1 MCRFG
6 RYSIG
11 RNSPSKRLLYCF
23 VFFLCSSVQAETTI
37 IVRGVEGDLKTN
49 VELIAGVA
57 PDASDS
63 RKYKRYVA
71 TLPELALDALSALG
85 YYGAKVDV
93 TESMI
98 EEGTSIT
105 IAITPNDPVLV
116 DTLEVSVT
124 GDGLEDLA
132 YKSVL
137 SELPIITGAIFVSAD
152 YEAVKAALQ
161 DKAQDL
167 GYFDFT
173 FSQSEVRVSRKQL
186 SAKIKIVADTG
197 ERYTY
202 GPILF
207 AQKAFKKSFLDRWLP
222 FNEGDLYESGLIG
235 ELTQNLQNSGYF
247 KSVRVQPQQD
257 RRYGKTI
264 PVKVDLTPKDSNQ
277 VAVGLGF
284 QTDTGVRT
292 KLTWGKPLFNRLG
305 HSAEAEMGLSKIEQ
319 QVSFSYRIPRRKEPL
334 YNYWGVEFGLRNVD
348 VDDTESLLS
357 TLNFQRVSR
366 TPSLWTESFF
376 IRWERERFAAG
387 SDEETTD
394 LLLPGFSYS
403 RTRSKGSPF
412 PVWGQAASIQVLG
425 GSSRALSTIDF
436 FKTLG
441 TFRYL
446 RALSDRNTIIGAIQ
460 YGAIQSND
468 YDRVPISQRF
478 FAGGD
483 RSVRGF
489 QYRDLSPRNSEDEA
503 VGGRYLEVLS
513 LEYNYRFLDRWSG
526 ALFADAGRAF
536 NSFREPYSV
545 GAGFGIRW
553 QSPVGPFRIDIATP
567 ISDNDEGGVRVHL
580 SLGPDL

>member
-1 MCRFG
+1 MVF
-6 RYSIG
+6 
-11 RNSPSKRLLYCF
+11 LLCT
-23 VFFLCSSVQAETTI
+23 SVQAETTV
-37 IVRGVEGDLKTN
+37 IVSGVEGNLKTN

-85 YYGAKVDV
+85 YYGAKVQV
-93 TESMI
+93 TESVI

-105 IAITPNDPVLV
+105 ISITPNDPVLV
-116 DTLEVSVT
+116 DTLEVTVT
-124 GDGLEDLA
+124 GDGLDDLA
-132 YKSVL
+132 YQSVL
-137 SELPIITGAIFVSAD
+137 SELPIIKGAIFVSAD
-152 YEAVKAALQ
+152 YEAVKAVLQ

-186 SAKIKIVADTG
+186 SAKIKVVADTG

-207 AQKAFKKSFLDRWLP
+207 QQKAFKKSFLDRWLP
-222 FNEGDLYESGLIG
+222 FNEGDPYESGLIG

-264 PVKVDLTPKDSNQ
+264 PVKVDLTPKDNNQ

-376 IRWERERFAAG
+376 IRWERERFSAG

-489 QYRDLSPRNSEDEA
+489 QYRDLSPRNSDDEA

-553 QSPVGPFRIDIATP
+553 QSPVGPFRVDIATP
-567 ISDNDEGGVRVHL
+567 ISDNDGGGVRVHL

>member
-1 MCRFG
+1 MASWYR
-6 RYSIG
+6 
-11 RNSPSKRLLYCF
+11 RLRELSSAILLCCMTF
-23 VFFLCSSVQAETTI
+23 LLCSSVQAETKVVVT
-37 IVRGVEGDLKTN
+37 GVEGDLKAN
-49 VELIAGVA
+49 VELIAGEA
-57 PDASDS
+57 PDAVDA
-63 RKYKRYVA
+63 RKYKRYVSA
-71 TLPELALDALSALG
+71 LPDLALDALSALG
-85 YYGAKVDV
+85 YYSATVRIDESV
-93 TESMI
+93 TDEN
-98 EEGTSIT
+98 TKIT
-105 IAITPNDPVLV
+105 ITVTPNDPVLV
-116 DTLEVSVT
+116 EAIDVSVT
-124 GDGLEDLA
+124 GAGMDDLA
-132 YKSVL
+132 YKPVL
-137 SELPIITGAIFVSAD
+137 LELPIVKGAIFVSAD
-152 YEAVKAALQ
+152 YEAVKAVLQ

-173 FSQSEVRVSRKQL
+173 FSKTEVRVSRKQL
-186 SAKIKIVADTG
+186 SAKIKLEADTG
-197 ERYTY
+197 VRYTY

-207 AQKAFKKSFLDRWLP
+207 EQDKFQKSFLDRWLP
-222 FNEGDLYESGLIG
+222 FNEGDPYESGLIG

-264 PVKVDLTPKDSNQ
+264 PVKVDLTPKDDNQ
-277 VAVGLGF
+277 VAVGVGY
-284 QTDTGVRT
+284 QTDTGPRT
-292 KLTWGKPLFNRLG
+292 KLTWGKPLVNRWG
-305 HSAEAEMGLSKIEQ
+305 HSATVELGLSENEQ
-319 QVSFSYRIPRRKEPL
+319 TTSLSYRIPRRKQPL
-334 YNYWGVEFGLRNVD
+334 YNYWGVEFGLRNAD
-348 VDDTESLLS
+348 EDNIESLLS

-366 TPSLWTESFF
+366 TRSEWTESLF
-376 IRWERERFAAG
+376 IRWERERFTISG
-387 SDEETTD
+387 DQETTD
-394 LLLPGFSYS
+394 LVLPGVSYS

-412 PVWGQAASIQVLG
+412 PVWGQSSSIQVLG
-425 GSSRALSTIDF
+425 GSTRALSSIDF

-446 RALSDRNTIIGAIQ
+446 RALSDRNTLIGSIQ

-468 YDRVPISQRF
+468 YDRVPTTQRF

-489 QYRDLSPRNSEDEA
+489 KYRDLSPRNVKDEA

-545 GAGFGIRW
+545 GAGVGIRW

-567 ISDNDEGGVRVHL
+567 ISDNDEGGFRVHL